1 MSFLSVLY
9 KRKLWL
15 LTYIYFELLK
25 DVNKN
30 PLNTSSHTRLV
41 LDRDA
46 YE

>member
-9 KRKLWL
+9 KSKLL

-25 DVNKN
+25 DVDKN